1 MEDNLLWKDELHEE
15 CGVVGCF
22 GVDRAA
28 SVACQALMILQHRG
42 QQGCGI
48 AALGADGDI
57 RLHKHAGLV
66 REVFGEQELA
76 SLPGT
81 ACIGH
86 VRYPTTEVG
95 GAENL
100 QPFKM
105 TGKTGTFALAHNGNI
120 VNADILR
127 RRVEAQ
133 GHLLVSTSDSELF
146 SLLVGTAG
154 KGWTENI
161 LSAVHQLDGAFSTV
175 ILTPDALY
183 ACRDRY
189 GLRPLSIGQIGNGF
203 VVASETCALH
213 FIGANI
219 LRDVEPGELIR
230 IDRNGITSFQHSKW
244 TEHRMWAS

>member
-127 RRVEAQ
+127 RRSSRRDISSSPLRTASCSRSWWERPARD
-133 GHLLVSTSDSELF
+133 GRRTSCPPCTS
-146 SLLVGTAG
+146 
-154 KGWTENI
+154 WTEP
-161 LSAVHQLDGAFSTV
+161 SPRS
-175 ILTPDALY
+175 
-183 ACRDRY
+183 
-189 GLRPLSIGQIGNGF
+189 S
-203 VVASETCALH
+203 
-213 FIGANI
+213 
-219 LRDVEPGELIR
+219 
-230 IDRNGITSFQHSKW
+230 
-244 TEHRMWAS
+244 

>member
-1 MEDNLLWKDELHEE
+1 MEDSLLWKDELHEE

-189 GLRPLSIGQIGNGF
+189 GLRPLSIGQIG
-203 VVASETCALH
+203 
-213 FIGANI
+213 
-219 LRDVEPGELIR
+219 D
-230 IDRNGITSFQHSKW
+230 
-244 TEHRMWAS
+244 